1 MPAIYQLPPSVVNQI
16 AAGEVIERPA
26 SVVKELME
34 NSLDAGATRV
44 DVAVEQGG
52 LELIRVSDNGRGIP
66 AEEFPLAVASHA
78 TSKIRDANDLFRVGT
93 LGFRGEALASIAAVS
108 RLSLRSRAQDAA
120 TGAELEVVGGVASEV
135 TPCGLPPGTTLEIA
149 NLFFNTP
156 VRRKFLKSAQTEMG
170 HISEAFTRLALAH
183 PHLHFTLR
191 HNDRLVHELP
201 AGEEWLE
208 RIRRVYGQELTDALL
223 WVEST
228 EGEIELAGYVAEP
241 SQSRANARMQ
251 YLFLNG
257 RFIRD
262 RSLQHAL
269 AEAYRGL
276 MLTGRQPITF
286 LSLKMPPDVVDVNV
300 HPTKLEVRFQDGGRI
315 YSQLLGTLRTKFLTS
330 DLTARLQ
337 PVGAGAVPAP
347 SAPWEQAEFGGAG
360 AAIETLRGNGHAAAE
375 LFAPWSAHDAASSAP
390 LEITLLDRPNF
401 AAPPPHATPAP
412 AWDRESQAGVP
423 AMQIHNRYLITEN
436 GDGLV
441 VIDQHALHERILY
454 EQLKRRILAGP
465 LESQRLL
472 VPEPVDL
479 SAAEAALALEHAETL
494 EQLGLEVQPF
504 GGDTV
509 LVLSQPV
516 LLARHKVRD
525 LLREV
530 LEKVQAGGR
539 SPERRDLLDELLH
552 MMSCKAAVKAGDRLA
567 AAEIQ
572 ALLRQRHLVEDAHHC
587 PHGRPTALF
596 FTREELDRQFKRT

>member
-1 MPAIYQLPPSVVNQI
+1 MASIYQLPPSVVNKI

-26 SVVKELME
+26 SVVKEFME

-66 AEEFPLAVASHA
+66 PEEFPLAVASHA
-78 TSKIRDANDLFRVGT
+78 TSKIRDADDLFRVGT

-108 RLSLRSRAQDAA
+108 RMTLRSRAREASS
-120 TGAELEVVGGVASEV
+120 GAELEVVGGVSGEV
-135 TPCGLPPGTTLEIA
+135 LPCGAPVGTTLEVA
-149 NLFFNTP
+149 TLFFNTP
-156 VRRKFLKSAQTEMG
+156 VRRKFLKSAPTEMG
-170 HISEAFTRLALAH
+170 HIAEAFTRLALAH

-208 RIRRVYGQELTDALL
+208 RIRRLFGSELADALL
-223 WVEST
+223 WVESS
-228 EGEIELAGYVAEP
+228 EGDVELAGYVAEP

-269 AEAYRGL
+269 MEAYRGL
-276 MLTGRQPITF
+276 LLTGRQPIAF

-315 YSQLLGTLRTKFLTS
+315 YSQLLGALRTKFLTS

-337 PVGAGAVPAP
+337 PVGAGAGNVA
-347 SAPWEQAEFGGAG
+347 SPWERAEFSGNGAVADAFRG
-360 AAIETLRGNGHAAAE
+360 GNGHAAAE
-375 LFAPWSAHDAASSAP
+375 LFAPWSSRESSAP
-390 LEITLLDRPNF
+390 LEITLLDRP
-401 AAPPPHATPAP
+401 ALEMSSVAGAP
-412 AWDRESQAGVP
+412 RGAGVALEADTVGSVP
-423 AMQIHNRYLITEN
+423 ALQIHNRYLITEN

-494 EQLGLEVQPF
+494 EQLGLQVEPF

-530 LEKVQAGGR
+530 LERIQAGGR
-539 SPERRDLLDELLH
+539 AERRDLLDELLH

>member
-1 MPAIYQLPPSVVNQI
+1 MPSIYQLPPSVVNKI

-44 DVAVEQGG
+44 DVSVEQGG
-52 LELIRVSDNGRGIP
+52 LELIRVSDNGRGIA

-78 TSKIRDANDLFRVGT
+78 TSKIRDADDLFRVGT

-108 RLSLRSRAQDAA
+108 RMSLRSRARESDMA
-120 TGAELEVVGGVASEV
+120 AELEVVGGVTGEV
-135 TPCGLPPGTTLEIA
+135 TPCGAPVGTTLEVA
-149 NLFFNTP
+149 TLFFNTP

-170 HISEAFTRLALAH
+170 HVTEAFTRLALAH

-208 RIRRVYGQELTDALL
+208 RIRRLFGSELADALL
-223 WVEST
+223 WVESC
-228 EGEIELAGYVAEP
+228 EGEVELAGYVAEP

-269 AEAYRGL
+269 GEAYRGL
-276 MLTGRQPITF
+276 LLTGRQPITF

-315 YSQLLGTLRTKFLTS
+315 YSHLLGALRTKFLTA

-337 PVGAGAVPAP
+337 PVGAGVGNGA
-347 SAPWEQAEFGGAG
+347 SPWERAELGGGGA
-360 AAIETLRGNGHAAAE
+360 AVETFRPGNGHAAAE
-375 LFAPWSAHDAASSAP
+375 LFAPWSPLEDSSNAP
-390 LEITLLDRPNF
+390 LEITLLDRPGQPSSL
-401 AAPPPHATPAP
+401 APLPAP
-412 AWDRESQAGVP
+412 APVAGCDLAGNVP
-423 AMQIHNRYLITEN
+423 ALQIHNRYLITES

-479 SAAEAALALEHAETL
+479 SAAEAALAIEHAETL
-494 EQLGLEVQPF
+494 EQLGLEIQPF

-509 LVLSQPV
+509 LVVSQPV
-516 LLARHKVRD
+516 LLARHSVRE

-530 LEKVQAGGR
+530 LEKLQSGGKA
-539 SPERRDLLDELLH
+539 ERRDLLDELLH

>member
-1 MPAIYQLPPSVVNQI
+1 MASIYQLPPSVVNKI

-66 AEEFPLAVASHA
+66 PEEFPLAVASHA
-78 TSKIRDANDLFRVGT
+78 TSKIRDADDLFRVGT

-108 RLSLRSRAQDAA
+108 RMTLRSRAQEASS
-120 TGAELEVVGGVASEV
+120 GAELEVVGGVSGEV
-135 TPCGLPPGTTLEIA
+135 LPCGAPVGTTLEVA
-149 NLFFNTP
+149 TLFFNTP
-156 VRRKFLKSAQTEMG
+156 VRRKFLKSAPTEMG
-170 HISEAFTRLALAH
+170 HIAEAFTRLALAH

-208 RIRRVYGQELTDALL
+208 RIRRLFGSELADALL
-223 WVEST
+223 WVESS
-228 EGEIELAGYVAEP
+228 EGDVELAGYVAEP

-269 AEAYRGL
+269 MEAYRGL
-276 MLTGRQPITF
+276 LLTGRQPITF

-315 YSQLLGTLRTKFLTS
+315 YSQLLGALRTKFLTS

-337 PVGAGAVPAP
+337 PVGAGAA
-347 SAPWEQAEFGGAG
+347 SAASPWERAELGGNGAG
-360 AAIETLRGNGHAAAE
+360 GDAFRGGNGHAAAE
-375 LFAPWSAHDAASSAP
+375 LFAPWSIRESSAP
-390 LEITLLDRPNF
+390 LEITLLDRP
-401 AAPPPHATPAP
+401 ALEAGLHGSAPHAAVVDTERDA
-412 AWDRESQAGVP
+412 AGSVP
-423 AMQIHNRYLITEN
+423 ALQIHNRYLITEN

-494 EQLGLEVQPF
+494 EQLGLQVEPF

-530 LEKVQAGGR
+530 LERIQAGGR
-539 SPERRDLLDELLH
+539 AERRDLLDELLH